1 MVKKFYDISSC
12 LSKLP
17 KSSHNGFYLKSNI
30 FQNSHRS
37 HQIFGP
43 LLLKDLSL
51 KYSKIAQS
59 GHTAKES
66 CLTMNLPTEQ
76 L

>member
-1 MVKKFYDISSC
+1 MTSALVYQSC
-12 LSKLP
+12 P
-17 KSSHNGFYLKSNI
+17 KVAPSSNI